1 MTTRVFVAQEGG
13 DNFLVP
19 NGTFIVELVIF
30 LIILGVFWKY
40 VVPPLRK
47 AMTERQEMIRRQIEE
62 SRKTRERLEAAEA
75 KYREVLSE
83 ARTEAAKIRD
93 EARAEAGRIKAE
105 LREQAEREVAQIR
118 QRGEEQLAT
127 QREQVVRQLRSEI
140 GELAVTLA
148 ERIIGE
154 SMQDEARRRGTVDR
168 FIDELD
174 SMSATDDTGAREP
187 AGTGRGR
194 AGAELMGPT

>member
-1 MTTRVFVAQEGG
+1 MTAYVLAAQEGG
-13 DNFLVP
+13 GNNFLVP
-19 NGTFIVELVIF
+19 NGTFIAELLIF

-40 VVPPLRK
+40 VVPPVKK
-47 AMTERQEMIRRQIEE
+47 AMTERQKMIRRQIEE
-62 SRKTRERLEAAEA
+62 SRKTRERLDAADA
-75 KYREVLSE
+75 KYREVLGE

-154 SMQDEARRRGTVDR
+154 SMQDEARRRDTVDR

-174 SMSATDDTGAREP
+174 AMSARDDADEAGTREP
-187 AGTGRGR
+187 AGTGR
-194 AGAELMGPT
+194 AGGPGQT